1 MYIFLMST
9 VLVLILSHVI
19 NNKNMGAILLLVY
32 SNCMDIN

>member
-9 VLVLILSHVI
+9 VLVLILSHVT
-19 NNKNMGAILLLVY
+19 NNKNMVAILLLVF